1 MAYTRRT
8 VKRKPARRSYGGY
21 AKRKPVRRAATRRKT
36 AAKSKVFVQQ
46 LTPTARFVISQL
58 DPFEPKSLGAKI
70 PDSNT
75 MPSIANC
82 DTDQVAVPG
91 STSATV
97 IAAAFKPQYNSAVF
111 LATPG
116 IGTVD
121 WLNPTGFTRR
131 NFINVS
137 TSIEAIRPVAHA
149 IRLSCPL
156 APTTTTGFVHVGLS
170 VESRNVAVA
179 NTYEWP
185 KNVNEMTGLAHYK
198 RFTLASLTQSPITC
212 INKWIDELAFR
223 YEDPR
228 TLDNLSTTTP
238 VSGGLQYWSSWA
250 TIVVMVEGGPSTT
263 GTLLSV
269 EHILHT
275 EALPKKDAFIMGN
288 PAAPN
293 SPATMSVVSQMQ
305 SDQDFAHTEA
315 QQDSYIQRGVDSM
328 TRGAQNAG
336 AYFAETVVLPVMEN
350 VGARVVNTAANMAMN
365 AVFGRGGLPGVNN
378 NPGRLALQ

>member
-8 VKRKPARRSYGGY
+8 AKRKPARRSYGGY
-21 AKRKPVRRAATRRKT
+21 AKRKSVRRAAPRRKT
-36 AAKSKVFVQQ
+36 AAKSKIYVQQ

-58 DPFEPKSLGAKI
+58 DPFEPKCLGAKI

-82 DTDQVAVPG
+82 DTDQVSLLG
-91 STSATV
+91 STAATHLAV
-97 IAAAFKPQYNSAVF
+97 AFRPNYQTAVQE
-111 LATPG
+111 ATAG
-116 IGTVD
+116 VGGVS
-121 WLNPTGFTRR
+121 WASPTTTTRR
-131 NFINVS
+131 NANNV
-137 TSIEAIRPVAHA
+137 TNSIEAIRPVAHA

-170 VESRNVAVA
+170 VESRNVISG
-179 NTYEWP
+179 NTWEYP
-185 KNVNEMTGLAHYK
+185 TTVNAMTGLAHYK
-198 RFTLASLTQSPITC
+198 RFTLASLTQTPITC

-228 TLDNLSTTTP
+228 AIDSVVTGTPNSST
-238 VSGGLQYWSSWA
+238 LQYFGSWA
-250 TIVVMVEGGPSTT
+250 TIVIMVEGGPSTT
-263 GTLLSV
+263 GTVLSF

-315 QQDSYIQRGVDSM
+315 QQESYIQRGVESM

-350 VGARVVNTAANMAMN
+350 LGGRVVNTAANMAMN

-378 NPGRLALQ
+378 NAGRLALQ